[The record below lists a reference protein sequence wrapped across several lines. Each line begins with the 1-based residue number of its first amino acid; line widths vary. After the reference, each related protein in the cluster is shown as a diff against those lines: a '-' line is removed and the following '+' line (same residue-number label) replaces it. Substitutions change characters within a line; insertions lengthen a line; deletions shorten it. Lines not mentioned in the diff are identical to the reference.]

1 MSWILVALG
10 LAGWFL
16 LLFVGWFILDRS
28 LQSKPERIRAS
39 GERHARPK
47 ASTRSANTNKRNTDH
62 RDHTEA
68 IS

>member
-1 MSWILVALG
+1 MSWILVAVG

-39 GERHARPK
+39 RKPRPRPK
-47 ASTRSANTNKRNTDH
+47 ASARSANNKRKPDSK
-62 RDHTEA
+62 DYTEA